1 MNVTSPVHMV
11 NRLRDSAADST
22 AYRAIRSDYPSSSPQ
37 PFSNRLFDISPE
49 TGFFPSQPIQKLKG
63 EFALWEET
71 LEGARHVLKLGED
84 KGDEARAKLAA
95 GERWRQQVR
104 SWPLLDIGRLG
115 DKLCVLRRAHHVLT
129 CIQHYYIHSLP
140 PQRGTPVVIPGPL
153 STPLREVSRKI
164 DMPPILTFADIV
176 LWNWE
181 LVNPELPVS
190 LNNMRFLTLFSGTET
205 ERNFYILSAAAE
217 LKGAEMLGIFEQ
229 FINLSCH
236 NERSAVATIQR
247 GLERLVVI
255 INELSNILQGARETI
270 DPHSF
275 YWTVRPWWNGSGDA
289 APWIFEGAPANATF
303 DLGGASAGQS
313 SVMHALDVFLDVD
326 HALKRDRLP
335 APSAENRRADT
346 GFMGKMRR
354 YMPAEHRAYLAQLGR
369 RSVRSVVEN
378 TPSLI
383 PHYNAAVDALKQFR
397 DGHIR
402 IGTLYIISQARSS
415 PPASMG
421 GPEAFKQQ
429 VDRSRGTG
437 GNPVG
442 GLLKAGR
449 DATLRT
455 AIGKRSV

>member
-1 MNVTSPVHMV
+1 M
-11 NRLRDSAADST
+11 
-22 AYRAIRSDYPSSSPQ
+22 
-37 PFSNRLFDISPE
+37 
-49 TGFFPSQPIQKLKG
+49 FPKYL
-63 EFALWEET
+63 AL
-71 LEGARHVLKLGED
+71 
-84 KGDEARAKLAA
+84 
-95 GERWRQQVR
+95 
-104 SWPLLDIGRLG
+104 SCSGR
-115 DKLCVLRRAHHVLT
+115 

-140 PQRGTPVVIPGPL
+140 PPQQRGTPVVIPGPL
-153 STPLREVSRKI
+153 SSALREVSRKI

-217 LKGAEMLGIFEQ
+217 LRGAEMLRIFER
-229 FINLSCH
+229 FMNLSCP
-236 NERSAVATIQR
+236 NERSAIATIQR
-247 GLERLVVI
+247 DLDRLVVI
-255 INELSNILQGARETI
+255 VNELSDILQGARETI

-275 YWTVRPWWNGSGDA
+275 YWTVRPWWKGSDDA

-303 DLGGASAGQS
+303 DLEGASAGQS
-313 SVMHALDVFLDVD
+313 SVMHALDIFLDVD

-335 APSAENRRADT
+335 APSPENRRADT
-346 GFMGKMRR
+346 GFMEKMRR
-354 YMPAEHRAYLAQLGR
+354 YMPAEHRAYLTQLMR
-369 RSVRSVVEN
+369 RSVRPVADG
-378 TPSLI
+378 TPSLVD
-383 PHYNAAVDALKQFR
+383 HYDAAVDALKRFR

-429 VDRSRGTG
+429 VGRSRGTG

-442 GLLKAGR
+442 ILLKAGR

-455 AIGKRSV
+455 AINKRVV